1 MSWAPGDIPLGR
13 RGVAHWQSGPRS
25 AYMHQARL
33 RAEAET
39 VIRQLHERWD
49 SDDRRRGLPPDL
61 VRKTERHARRWVI
74 IRDGRYSGSYGRISS
89 EGTSDLGFCLLSG

>member
-1 MSWAPGDIPLGR
+1 
-13 RGVAHWQSGPRS
+13 
-25 AYMHQARL
+25 MHQARL

-74 IRDGRYSGSYGRISS
+74 IRDGRITAVGYGR
-89 EGTSDLGFCLLSG
+89 DLDPGASRYWVAPADATRPRLDG